1 MTRVEVFSDRTD
13 VRTLPPMLNTLSWWH
28 QTGYEEVVADAGYES
43 MENYLYLDQN
53 RQMYFIKP
61 TNHSQKKSRNQHP
74 DKFKELLQ
82 QCPRDPHP
90 IQKTGGKQCKNQKIR
105 DIKAHLRYL
114 TVGKETRK
122 AGEHRS

>member
-61 TNHSQKKSRNQHP
+61 TNHSQKKR
-74 DKFKELLQ
+74 KF
-82 QCPRDPHP
+82 
-90 IQKTGGKQCKNQKIR
+90 QKQVGRIKNM
-105 DIKAHLRYL
+105 
-114 TVGKETRK
+114 E
-122 AGEHRS
+122 